1 MNESYWSKVLK
12 ARISRRR
19 ALTTVGGVAAGA
31 AFLAACG
38 GDDDDDDGDG
48 GTASQPTQPSGG
60 AQPTQAALE
69 PAPSEIKI
77 GAVVPL
83 TGRYAAGGAQ
93 IQNGYELAIE
103 AINAAG
109 GVENPRYEGKIPLKL
124 ELLDDASDPNQT
136 VQRLETLFSQ
146 DVMAYLGGFGSDLHA
161 AAAPIAEK
169 NSIPYI
175 GVAFALYKI
184 HQQGYKYLFSPFV
197 KSPGIAKSW
206 FDLMDA
212 QSPKPA
218 KLAFFPERTDWGAE
232 MRDYWRQEAS
242 DRGYEVVVDEEY
254 APGASDLSPL
264 ILAAKTAEADA
275 ILSLPNP
282 PDGALLQ
289 RQLKELDYTPK
300 ITFIVR
306 AADAPTWGTNFGKDG
321 DFVIVAPG
329 WSPDLK
335 YDGVA
340 DFNAAH
346 QAKYGTPPGAV
357 AGPAHV
363 AATVLADAI
372 SRAEELTPDSIRDAL
387 AATDLTSTLIG
398 SVKFK
403 EDGSGDVLNVS
414 VQWQGGKLVSV
425 WPTDVAGGSLVYP
438 APPFGER

>member
-1 MNESYWSKVLK
+1 M
-12 ARISRRR
+12 SRRR
-19 ALTTVGGVAAGA
+19 ALAATGAAAGA
-31 AFLAACG
+31 GLLAACG
-38 GDDDDDDGDG
+38 GGGDD
-48 GTASQPTQPSGG
+48 
-60 AQPTQAALE
+60 E
-69 PAPSEIKI
+69 PAGQAPTEIRV

-93 IQNGYELAIE
+93 IKNGYEIAVDG
-103 AINAAG
+103 INASG
-109 GVENPRYEGKIPLKL
+109 GVQVKQYRTKIPLKL

-136 VQRLETLFSQ
+136 VQRLETHFSQ
-146 DVMAYLGGFGSDLHA
+146 NVVAYLGGFGSDLHA

-169 NSIPYI
+169 NKVPYI

-212 QSPKPA
+212 QSPKPV
-218 KLAFFPERTDWGAE
+218 KLALFPEKTDWGAE
-232 MRDYWRQEAS
+232 MRDYWRKEATA
-242 DRGYEVVVDEEY
+242 RGYQVVVDEEY

-264 ILAAKTAEADA
+264 ILKAKTAAADA
-275 ILSLPNP
+275 LLSLPSP

-300 ITFIVR
+300 ITFMVR

-321 DFVIVAPG
+321 DYVIVAPG

-335 YDGVA
+335 YEGITQ
-340 DFNAAH
+340 FNSKH
-346 QAKYGTPPGAV
+346 QAKYNTPPGAV

-363 AATVLADAI
+363 ALTVLADAL
-372 SRAEELTPDSIRDAL
+372 SRADKLTRDSVRDAL
-387 AATDLTSTLIG
+387 AKTDLKSTLIG
-398 SVKFK
+398 PVKFK

-414 VQWQGGKLVSV
+414 VQWQAGKLVSV
-425 WPTDVAGGSLVYP
+425 WPKDVAGGTLQYP
-438 APPFGER
+438 AKSFRER

>member
-1 MNESYWSKVLK
+1 MNDSYWSRVLR

-19 ALTTVGGVAAGA
+19 ALTTVGAAAAGA

-38 GDDDDDDGDG
+38 GDDDDDDDG
-48 GTASQPTQPSGG
+48 GTASQPTQAPG
-60 AQPTQAALE
+60 AQPTQVSLE
-69 PAPSEIKI
+69 PAPTEIKI

-93 IQNGYELAIE
+93 IQNGYQLAID
-103 AINAAG
+103 AINAEG
-109 GVENPRYEGKIPLKL
+109 GIENPRYSGKSQLKL

-218 KLAFFPERTDWGAE
+218 KLAFFPENTDWGTE

-242 DRGYEVVVDEEY
+242 ARGYEVVVDEQY
-254 APGASDLSPL
+254 APGASDLSSL
-264 ILAAKTAEADA
+264 ILAAKSAEADV

-340 DFNAAH
+340 EFNAAH
-346 QAKYGTPPGAV
+346 QEKFGTPPGAV

-363 AATVLADAI
+363 AATVLADAL
-372 SRAEELTPDSIRDAL
+372 SRAEELTPASIRDAL
-387 AATDLTSTLIG
+387 ASTNLASSLIG
-398 SVKFK
+398 PVSFK
-403 EDGSGDVLNVS
+403 DDGSGDVLNVS

-425 WPTDVAGGSLVYP
+425 WPTDIAGGTLVYP
-438 APPFGER
+438 APPFNER

>member
-1 MNESYWSKVLK
+1 MSKNYWDKVLE
-12 ARISRRR
+12 ARMSRRR
-19 ALTTVGGVAAGA
+19 ALTAMGVAAASA

-38 GDDDDDDGDG
+38 GDDDDGGGDG
-48 GTASQPTQPSGG
+48 GGE
-60 AQPTQAALE
+60 E
-69 PAPSEIKI
+69 PAAQAPAEIKI

-83 TGRYAAGGAQ
+83 TGRYASGGAQ
-93 IQNGYELAIE
+93 IKNGYEIAVDD
-103 AINAAG
+103 INLTG
-109 GVENPRYEGKIPLKL
+109 GVEVKEFKKKIPIKL

-136 VQRLETLFSQ
+136 VQRLETLYSQ
-146 DVMAYLGGFGSDLHA
+146 DVVAYLGGFGSDLHA

-169 NSIPYI
+169 NQIPYI

-212 QSPKPA
+212 QSPKPT
-218 KLAFFPERTDWGAE
+218 KLAFFPEKTDWGAE
-232 MRDYWRQEAS
+232 MRDYWRKEAS
-242 DRGYEVVVDEEY
+242 ARGYQVVVDEEY

-264 ILAAKTAEADA
+264 ILKAKTAAADA
-275 ILSLPNP
+275 VLSLPSP

-306 AADAPTWGTNFGKDG
+306 AADAPTWGSNFGKDG
-321 DFVIVAPG
+321 DYVIVAPG

-335 YDGVA
+335 YEGVA
-340 DFNAAH
+340 QFNSKH
-346 QAKYGTPPGAV
+346 QTKYGSPPGAV

-363 AATVLADAI
+363 AATVLVDAI
-372 SRAEELTPDSIRDAL
+372 GRAEKLTRASIRDAL
-387 AATDLTSTLIG
+387 AKTDLKSTLIG
-398 SVKFK
+398 AVKFK

-414 VQWQGGKLVSV
+414 VQWQGSKLVSV
-425 WPTDVAGGSLVYP
+425 WPKDVAGGTLQYP
-438 APPFGER
+438 AKPFKER